1 MNLHNY
7 DVSIYVGQM
16 IDGPQNGTA
25 PGPWDIAASPP
36 SLFQDYVQH
45 FEVPHTA
52 SVKVKKKP
60 ALLKVIPL
68 YLVYIY
74 IEPLTCTSTVVEVVI
89 AHVSY
94 HMHILILYFKERGI
108 YRGMF

>member
-60 ALLKVIPL
+60 CTLKNHT
-68 YLVYIY
+68 
-74 IEPLTCTSTVVEVVI
+74 IEFSIHLHRSTD
-89 AHVSY
+89 
-94 HMHILILYFKERGI
+94 M
-108 YRGMF
+108 

>member
-1 MNLHNY
+1 MNIPIPDIIFILIKSYIYYMNLHNY

-52 SVKVKKKP
+52 SVKVKKIT
-60 ALLKVIPL
+60 LH
-68 YLVYIY
+68 
-74 IEPLTCTSTVVEVVI
+74 S
-89 AHVSY
+89 
-94 HMHILILYFKERGI
+94 
-108 YRGMF
+108 